1 MPDEMKNYITHK
13 CFDAC
18 FGEFKDKNLNM
29 NERNCMKTCVENF
42 MTVPKVYQQTQQFEG
57 FVKKE
62 TP

>member
-42 MTVPKVYQQTQQFEG
+42 MTVPKVY
-57 FVKKE
+57 
-62 TP
+62 